1 MTERELVKAAIEGD
15 ESIFW
20 ALYEIYKEKIYRTAC
35 LLTGNSADADDISQ
49 ETWIIA
55 YNKIGA
61 LKDPGK
67 FSSWIYVILKR
78 CAFRYLKRKRSEVLV
93 DEITEFQK
101 KEIPFEAASPTG
113 TPMSNLLQ
121 TEREDILQRCVLSL
135 DKKQR
140 MVIILFYYN
149 DFSIEQISEIMHA
162 PPGTIKSRLHTAREN
177 LRIALQKE
185 GLTYE
190 DII

>member
-1 MTERELVKAAIEGD
+1 MTERELVKTAIEGD

-35 LLTGNSADADDISQ
+35 LLTGNSSDADDISQ
-49 ETWIIA
+49 ETWIVA
-55 YNKIGA
+55 YNKIRT

-78 CAFRYLKRKRSEVLV
+78 SAFRFLRRKKTEVLV
-93 DEITEFQK
+93 DEITDFRE
-101 KEIPFEAASPTG
+101 KEIYEYPASSTG
-113 TPMSNLLQ
+113 TPMSNILR

-177 LRIALQKE
+177 LHTALQKE
-185 GLTYE
+185 GLNYE